1 MRNQQPSADPGQQNV
16 VSRFNI
22 LKDSVR
28 GHKDLEQ
35 RNSEL
40 LKKEKEFFETLDLI
54 SKEKEQVLNDKP
66 FLYKAVFTGSN
77 DFIVER

>member
-1 MRNQQPSADPGQQNV
+1 MNSTAIYIFELGINE
-16 VSRFNI
+16 SFNNILGFNI

-66 FLYKAVFTGSN
+66 FL
-77 DFIVER
+77 